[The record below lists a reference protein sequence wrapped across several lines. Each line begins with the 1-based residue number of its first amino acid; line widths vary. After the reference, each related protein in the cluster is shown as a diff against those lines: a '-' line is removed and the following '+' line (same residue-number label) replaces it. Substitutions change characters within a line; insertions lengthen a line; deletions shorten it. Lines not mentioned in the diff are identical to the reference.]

1 MIRVGNA
8 PCSWGVLEFDLPPAP
23 VPAAQVLDEMTAA
36 GYAATELGDWGFLPT
51 EPHALADAVGRRG
64 LALAGAFVPVALAR
78 ADAYADGI
86 MRAVR
91 TARLLGDAGFR
102 DAFIV
107 LSDDNATVP
116 HRTAR
121 AGRIT
126 AGDGL
131 DADQWDGF
139 ASRASA
145 IAAAV
150 GDATGLRTVFHHHCA
165 GYVETPE
172 EIDALL
178 SRTDPSLLGLCL
190 DTGHSMFGGGDPL
203 VVIAKHAARIWHVHF
218 KDCARDIAQ
227 RARREGWDYHTA
239 VGHGLFCELG
249 RGMVAFAEVRDA
261 LGLQNYDGWIIVEQD
276 VLPGLGSPAAS
287 AARNRDF
294 LRRLGL

>member
-1 MIRVGNA
+1 VIRVGNA

-131 DADQWDGF
+131 DADSGT
-139 ASRASA
+139 ASPRERRRSPRPSA
-145 IAAAV
+145 MQPGCARCSIITARGTWKRPRKSTRCCRGPIRRCSACVSTLATVCSAAA
-150 GDATGLRTVFHHHCA
+150 TRW
-165 GYVETPE
+165 
-172 EIDALL
+172 
-178 SRTDPSLLGLCL
+178 S
-190 DTGHSMFGGGDPL
+190 
-203 VVIAKHAARIWHVHF
+203 
-218 KDCARDIAQ
+218 
-227 RARREGWDYHTA
+227 
-239 VGHGLFCELG
+239 
-249 RGMVAFAEVRDA
+249 
-261 LGLQNYDGWIIVEQD
+261 
-276 VLPGLGSPAAS
+276 
-287 AARNRDF
+287 
-294 LRRLGL
+294 